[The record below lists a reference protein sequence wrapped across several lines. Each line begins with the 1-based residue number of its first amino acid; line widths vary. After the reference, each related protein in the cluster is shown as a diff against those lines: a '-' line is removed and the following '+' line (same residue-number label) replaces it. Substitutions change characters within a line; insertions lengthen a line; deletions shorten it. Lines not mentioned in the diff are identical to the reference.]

1 MRLQYCVFPATLL
14 ATLLA
19 VGPARPADSA
29 STEIQ
34 MTGYA
39 QPVCNLPGGTQTSAS
54 NATYS
59 NGVLTISSLLDA
71 NTATVKAASVKITFP
86 DVMCNYKAT
95 ISIGSLNG
103 GLKTDGITTNL
114 SGDFLEK
121 VPYKIEGTWGG
132 VALPTLDTNTAG
144 VEPVTKDAGG
154 ANRGTLEL
162 TVSTVAGNT
171 PVIEGQMSD
180 SIVIKIGAPV

>member
-1 MRLQYCVFPATLL
+1 MRLQYCVLPAALL
-14 ATLLA
+14 ANLLSW
-19 VGPARPADSA
+19 GPARPADSGSA
-29 STEIQ
+29 EIAV
-34 MTGYA
+34 TGYA
-39 QPVCNLPGGTQTSAS
+39 QPVCQLPGGAQTAAS

-59 NGVLTISSLLDA
+59 NGVLTISNLLDP

-86 DVMCNYKAT
+86 NVMCNYKAT
-95 ISIGSLNG
+95 ISIASMNG
-103 GLKTDGITTNL
+103 GLKSDGTTSNL

-132 VALPTLDTNTAG
+132 LALPTLDTNTAG
-144 VEPVTKDAGG
+144 AEPVTKDAGG

-162 TVSTVAGNT
+162 IVSTVDGNT